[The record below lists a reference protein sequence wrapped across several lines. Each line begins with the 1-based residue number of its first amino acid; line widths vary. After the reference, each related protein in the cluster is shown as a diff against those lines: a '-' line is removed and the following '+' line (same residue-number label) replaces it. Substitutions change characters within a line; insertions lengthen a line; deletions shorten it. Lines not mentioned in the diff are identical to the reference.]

1 MSGVG
6 GVGGAGG
13 GGAAAPASGGVG
25 GVASGGS
32 GSSGGVAEVGSSP
45 AVGDSEAAKPQC
57 DSSSDTKAVEQTG
70 YPMQGP
76 QMSTQ
81 DFCSLRNQAVQPVQ
95 ESQEIDLQKMLE
107 WLMAIKL
114 LEAMNK
120 DGG

>member
-1 MSGVG
+1 MSVG
-6 GVGGAGG
+6 GVGAAGG
-13 GGAAAPASGGVG
+13 GGGAGAIGGA
-25 GVASGGS
+25 ASGGS
-32 GSSGGVAEVGSSP
+32 AAGSVGSVGAAG
-45 AVGDSEAAKPQC
+45 AVGDSGPSEASVKG
-57 DSSSDTKAVEQTG
+57 DSSDTKAVEQAG
-70 YPMQGP
+70 CPMQGP

-81 DFCSLRNQAVQPVQ
+81 DFCALRTQAAQPVQ